1 MSFLASH
8 CLLAFSCCLL
18 QIYPHTHTHTTAMS
32 DAAVVQ
38 RRGRAGGPQQAAAAG
53 PRSSGSAPAAA
64 GGLKTWHL
72 WLLFGL
78 GWPSVLLFF
87 LSTIPAFNARVQ
99 GLLLTFGWL
108 FCGCWLANSAAGI
121 LTEPKTK
128 KQATVFTASY
138 ITAGIGSVTGLVLT
152 ASYVLHNVGWL
163 YLFGLPAIMGAALL
177 LRNHLDDNSA
187 DMQQAAGNPGATGGA
202 AAVAGSAG
210 GRPGATA
217 EVRDL
222 IDLGGADS

>member
-1 MSFLASH
+1 
-8 CLLAFSCCLL
+8 
-18 QIYPHTHTHTTAMS
+18 MS
-32 DAAVVQ
+32 DVVQ
-38 RRGRAGGPQQAAAAG
+38 RRGRAAGPQQQAAAG
-53 PRSSGSAPAAA
+53 GRGSNGTVAA

-72 WLLFGL
+72 WMLFGL

-87 LSTIPAFNARVQ
+87 LSTIPAFNARAQ

-121 LTEPKTK
+121 LTEQKTK

-152 ASYVLHNVGWL
+152 ASFALSNIGWL
-163 YLFGLPAIMGAALL
+163 YLFGLPAIMGAAWL
-177 LRNHLDDNSA
+177 LRNSLDTDGSA
-187 DMQQAAGNPGATGGA
+187 DAQQAGGGA
-202 AAVAGSAG
+202 AAAAAGAAPPASGAAAAGRAG
-210 GRPGATA
+210 GAAA
-217 EVRDL
+217 EVGDL